1 MICEDLSMR
10 PIGPQNART
19 IPCAQGIFRQ
29 IIAPLV
35 VMTSPIEDRNIIL
48 LGLSQHG
55 KSAYLNQLLVTQKS
69 ASPQCAIGKGYERC
83 TTEPQLVELHPPQRP
98 TQILATDALPEPPET
113 LLYQCLASLQGH
125 ADLAEKKPEGEA
137 LLRMQRRMWEW
148 LSKLRPGL
156 VLSYSANVRFSHPLV
171 TSSAGENAVCLFRK
185 HCLTNLLPERSVLAD
200 LLNYADP
207 VIERLL
213 QSKETKAKRNQGAE
227 QELRIKALDTP
238 GLEDSQG
245 KDDENVLKIIE
256 AARRLQRSASSRY
269 SSCKSVSQASRI
281 E

>member
-137 LLRMQRRMWEW
+137 LLRMQREMWEW

-171 TSSAGENAVCLFRK
+171 TSSPEVQPECDRDIAVCLFRK
-185 HCLTNLLPERSVLAD
+185 HC
-200 LLNYADP
+200 ADP

>member
-1 MICEDLSMR
+1 
-10 PIGPQNART
+10 
-19 IPCAQGIFRQ
+19 
-29 IIAPLV
+29 
-35 VMTSPIEDRNIIL
+35 MTSPIEDRNIIL

-137 LLRMQRRMWEW
+137 LLRMQREMWEW

-171 TSSAGENAVCLFRK
+171 TSSPEVQPECDRDIAVCLFRK
-185 HCLTNLLPERSVLAD
+185 HGLTNLLPERSVLA
-200 LLNYADP
+200 
-207 VIERLL
+207 
-213 QSKETKAKRNQGAE
+213 
-227 QELRIKALDTP
+227 
-238 GLEDSQG
+238 
-245 KDDENVLKIIE
+245 
-256 AARRLQRSASSRY
+256 
-269 SSCKSVSQASRI
+269 
-281 E
+281 

>member
-1 MICEDLSMR
+1 
-10 PIGPQNART
+10 
-19 IPCAQGIFRQ
+19 
-29 IIAPLV
+29 
-35 VMTSPIEDRNIIL
+35 MTSPIEDRNIIL

-137 LLRMQRRMWEW
+137 LLRMQREMWEW